1 MHLSSASWDLV
12 VIFLERYI
20 IIYKPLQDLSP
31 EMSETPQTQREHP
44 KQTVGVRTAP
54 TANDADAGGEI
65 RELLAHYLSMRG
77 MQQATAEQLNEALQ
91 LVLDDMPAVL
101 YGSSTEEL
109 TEHEQAVLRDGG
121 VDLYAVTERDP
132 IAETALQYAAIVKTS
147 LTTGEVARRLG
158 MPENQVRQM
167 IARGTLYSFLL
178 NNRRL
183 IPIFQFERSGP
194 LVANITKVNAAL
206 SPDLHPVEV
215 QEWYT
220 QADPD
225 LFAGGE
231 TEAVMSPLAWLRS
244 GGAVKKVV
252 ALAHR
257 L

>member
-1 MHLSSASWDLV
+1 M
-12 VIFLERYI
+12 I
-20 IIYKPLQDLSP
+20 
-31 EMSETPQTQREHP
+31 EMPRMQREQP
-44 KQTVGVRTAP
+44 ARTRTGP
-54 TANDADAGGEI
+54 TANDVDAGGEI
-65 RELLAHYLSMRG
+65 REPLARYLSMRG
-77 MQQATAEQLNEALQ
+77 MQQATAGQLNEALQ
-91 LVLDDMPAVL
+91 MVLDAMPAVL
-101 YGSSTEEL
+101 YGTSTEDL

-121 VDLYAVTERDP
+121 VDLYASTERDP
-132 IAETALQYAAIVKTS
+132 IARTALHYAAIVETS

-158 MPENQVRQM
+158 IPENQVRQM

-183 IPIFQFERSGP
+183 IPIFQFERTGP

-231 TEAVMSPLAWLRS
+231 IEAVMSPLAWLRS
-244 GGAVKKVV
+244 GGAVKKV
-252 ALAHR
+252 AMLARR

>member
-1 MHLSSASWDLV
+1 M
-12 VIFLERYI
+12 I
-20 IIYKPLQDLSP
+20 
-31 EMSETPQTQREHP
+31 ETPREQHEHTE
-44 KQTVGVRTAP
+44 QTVPAHTGP
-54 TANDADAGGEI
+54 KANDVDAGGEI
-65 RELLAHYLSMRG
+65 REPLAQYLSMRG
-77 MQQATAEQLNEALQ
+77 MREATAGQLNEALRT
-91 LVLDDMPAVL
+91 VLDAMPAVL
-101 YGSSTEEL
+101 YGPSAENL

-121 VDLYAVTERDP
+121 VDLYAATDHDP
-132 IAETALQYAAIVKTS
+132 IAGTALQYAAIVETG
-147 LTTGEVARRLG
+147 LTTGEVAGRLG
-158 MPENQVRQM
+158 IPENQVRQM

-225 LFAGGE
+225 LFAGGDID
-231 TEAVMSPLAWLRS
+231 AVMSPLAWLRS
-244 GGAVKKVV
+244 GGTVKKV
-252 ALAHR
+252 AMLARR